1 VDVHLALV
9 NDANS
14 AAKIDGTR
22 ATFEQVLAAAA
33 SADAVVVMAGTI
45 AEEGA
50 DRATFDDARGSRLVT
65 RGDSLDWYVPA
76 PGTVSFVGGDN
87 VARNSQTVAM
97 VDRLLA
103 VESATARPTHAKTA
117 LVLKD

>member
-1 VDVHLALV
+1 
-9 NDANS
+9 
-14 AAKIDGTR
+14 
-22 ATFEQVLAAAA
+22 AAA

-50 DRATFDDARGSRLVT
+50 DRATFDDARGSRLVA

-76 PGTVSFVGGDN
+76 PGAISFVGGAN
-87 VARNSQTVAM
+87 AARNSQTVAM

-117 LVLKD
+117 LVLKDNASVSIPARWLGDRGPAILEAWFPGQED